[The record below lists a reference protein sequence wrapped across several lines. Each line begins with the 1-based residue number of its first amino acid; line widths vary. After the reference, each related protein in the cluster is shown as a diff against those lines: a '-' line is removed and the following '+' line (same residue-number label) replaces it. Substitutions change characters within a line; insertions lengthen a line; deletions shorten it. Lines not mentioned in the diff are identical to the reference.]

1 MYCKYEGG
9 KYISYDE
16 VVRDGK
22 LADVVDIRFEELED
36 EECLASLKKAQ
47 WAKMTS
53 LKKMVIIDCGVP
65 QYDFLGKSEFTNLEE
80 VEVSM
85 SIMNTKTALSLLT
98 TASKITKFSTS
109 HTAFSPINGPFRDT
123 LDRKINEIESCAK
136 LEIGSSNSS
145 ELSAHAVRSSSIGAS
160 STLNRWLE
168 SPANTEDVDDE
179 SSISSFEVSRD
190 EAQQYDDKESVST
203 FVSED
208 IEAFWESPTILC
220 YFMDTSEPIL
230 FSKINPI
237 NYEKIVRVTYE
248 GLGDADDAMT
258 KLPWAQLTRLRSLH
272 ISNALV
278 ASDAPFQSQDKKT
291 FFPNLVEMTFSKC
304 KLGSKALGGFVNRAS
319 DKLTKL
325 NMSGC
330 DISKGGES
338 QAIAELKSKVNNR
351 SQSVSENS
359 NRRDNV
365 GAGAGAGAG
374 LGGYSQK
381 SSTSRLEETR
391 LNSGQSPLIRDSR
404 QNSAHERRR
413 NTRQSLDS
421 SNSDDQSGNLG
432 HNRFGRDEFSADFFS
447 RDSHVGRF
455 KTMTTGPEM
464 VVENG
469 AAGRDYAKL
478 CEDTEG
484 ALDMI
489 KAADTF
495 GKEKYSSVKI
505 GGEAT
510 GIVYKGTSNTTP
522 ILDAYID
529 KVKVHRGWR
538 EVDPNISDKA
548 RAKIIIK
555 SLGIPPCPPGIVI
568 SNERS
573 RLGQAI
579 RREFNK
585 LLRDDPDIT
594 VNIKPR

>member
-190 EAQQYDDKESVST
+190 EAQQYE
-203 FVSED
+203 
-208 IEAFWESPTILC
+208 
-220 YFMDTSEPIL
+220 
-230 FSKINPI
+230 
-237 NYEKIVRVTYE
+237 
-248 GLGDADDAMT
+248 
-258 KLPWAQLTRLRSLH
+258 
-272 ISNALV
+272 
-278 ASDAPFQSQDKKT
+278 
-291 FFPNLVEMTFSKC
+291 
-304 KLGSKALGGFVNRAS
+304 ALGGFVNRAS